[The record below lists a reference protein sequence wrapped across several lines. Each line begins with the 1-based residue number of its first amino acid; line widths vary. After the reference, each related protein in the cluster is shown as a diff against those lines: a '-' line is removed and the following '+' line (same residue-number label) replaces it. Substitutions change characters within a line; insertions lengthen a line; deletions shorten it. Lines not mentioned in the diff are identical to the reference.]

1 MTSNNRNIIDLRRGN
16 APAPRLGPEVRHGAT
31 STERRVERV
40 SAQPPGEST
49 VSDSTSAQRVM
60 RRRRVSEAP
69 VASKAAVVAITPTT
83 DTPAAGGDEAGTL
96 FSELG
101 LIPELQQAVA
111 TAGYTHP
118 TPIQAQA
125 IPPLLQGSDLL
136 GIAQTGT
143 GKTAAFTL
151 PVLQRLN
158 ASQSRRRHKRT
169 RVLVLTPTR
178 ELAIQIGDS
187 FATYGRQLRL
197 QHTVIFGGV
206 PQGKQVRTM
215 ASGVDILVAT
225 PGRLLDLIGQGFIQ
239 LDSVEAFIL
248 DEADRML
255 DMGFIHD
262 VKKIIAH
269 LPTDRQTLLFSATM
283 PSAITQLASNI
294 MRDYERVEVTP
305 SATTVEIISQS
316 LMFVDKGDKKRLL
329 ADIFASPNVTRAIV
343 FSRTKRGANRIAEFL
358 DEIGVTAAPLHGN
371 KSQGAR
377 QRALAAFQ
385 EGRVRAL
392 VATDIAARG
401 IDVDLVSHVI
411 NFDLPNEP
419 DSYVHRIGRTARAG
433 NGGVA
438 LSFCMRDELDYL
450 RAIEKVIR
458 QQIPVRTDHAFHS
471 QSVADDFRAGKRGSV
486 KQGGGGGGG
495 RGRMNQR
502 GPRRGGS
509 PPRHGGQR
517 RGGSPRR

>member
-1 MTSNNRNIIDLRRGN
+1 
-16 APAPRLGPEVRHGAT
+16 
-31 STERRVERV
+31 
-40 SAQPPGEST
+40 
-49 VSDSTSAQRVM
+49 
-60 RRRRVSEAP
+60 
-69 VASKAAVVAITPTT
+69 
-83 DTPAAGGDEAGTL
+83 
-96 FSELG
+96 
-101 LIPELQQAVA
+101 
-111 TAGYTHP
+111 
-118 TPIQAQA
+118 
-125 IPPLLQGSDLL
+125 
-136 GIAQTGT
+136 
-143 GKTAAFTL
+143 
-151 PVLQRLN
+151 
-158 ASQSRRRHKRT
+158 
-169 RVLVLTPTR
+169 
-178 ELAIQIGDS
+178 
-187 FATYGRQLRL
+187 
-197 QHTVIFGGV
+197 
-206 PQGKQVRTM
+206 M

-262 VKKIIAH
+262 VKKIIAQ

-316 LMFVDKGDKKRLL
+316 LMFVDKDDKRRLL

-343 FSRTKRGANRIAEFL
+343 FSRTKRGANRISEFL
-358 DEIGVTAAPLHGN
+358 DEIGVSAAPLHGN

-385 EGRVRAL
+385 EGKVRAL

-401 IDVDLVSHVI
+401 IDVDLVSHVV

-433 NGGVA
+433 NGGIA

-450 RAIEKVIR
+450 RSIEKVIR
-458 QQIPVRTDHAFHS
+458 QQIPVRTDHPFHS
-471 QSVADDFRAGKRGSV
+471 QSVADDFYAGKQGSV
-486 KQGGGGGGG
+486 KQGGGGG
-495 RGRMNQR
+495 RGRMNDGGQ
-502 GPRRGGS
+502 RRGGS
-509 PPRHGGQR
+509 PPRHGGR
-517 RGGSPRR
+517 RRTGAPRR